1 MGPRFGPFNVASST
15 PLSTTF
21 NSNRHNSAWCAVRW
35 PRPRPK
41 VPFFQP
47 QCFFKLR
54 VNIGQR
60 IDPFTNQFASDAVA
74 SSNYGMSSGLTLF
87 NGFQNHLNLRR
98 ARLGL
103 ELAQA
108 NVDIAQNNLA
118 LNLASGY
125 LNVLFQKE
133 FLTIAELNVEATDR
147 QVDRIQ
153 KLVNAGAAAESDLFD
168 VLAQQ
173 AADQSSVVGAQNGVT
188 LAKLALAQLLQLS
201 AEEADRLDV
210 APPSDDLLETTML
223 PLSADAAV
231 AFALNA
237 FPDMKAAELQV
248 TDAHLGLDLA
258 KAARMPRVTGSYSVG
273 SGYSENRQTLV
284 TEAITEDV
292 TIETVEG
299 FLLTTPIVI
308 QDGEFETMSFQTS

>member
-1 MGPRFGPFNVASST
+1 MTSLILSMRAFFFRTLGLSTLLVLMTSTTVLSQREETQVWTLQRCLEHALEHNLQLQQSQLGLVRGALAETSAKGAFLPSLNASS
-15 PLSTTF
+15 SYG
-21 NSNRHNSAWCAVRW
+21 
-35 PRPRPK
+35 
-41 VPFFQP
+41 
-47 QCFFKLR
+47 

-98 ARLGL
+98 ARIGL

-173 AADQSSVVGAQNGVT
+173 AADQSAVVGAQNGVT

-201 AEEADRLDV
+201 AEDADRLDV

-248 TDAHLGLDLA
+248 TDASLGVGPGEGCAD
-258 KAARMPRVTGSYSVG
+258 AAR
-273 SGYSENRQTLV
+273 
-284 TEAITEDV
+284 DW
-292 TIETVEG
+292 
-299 FLLTTPIVI
+299 LLQCGIWVL
-308 QDGEFETMSFQTS
+308 